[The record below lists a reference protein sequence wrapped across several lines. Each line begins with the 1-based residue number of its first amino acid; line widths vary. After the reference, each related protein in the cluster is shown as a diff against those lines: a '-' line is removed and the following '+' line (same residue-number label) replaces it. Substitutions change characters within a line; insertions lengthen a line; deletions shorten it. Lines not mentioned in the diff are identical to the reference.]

1 VEIKTRGH
9 YICARVGALPL
20 ATVRDG
26 KAERPCTKTNRAT
39 KGFEIRLR
47 LCAANIKIS
56 AEKTWYWPRQRSYSS
71 ADNRV

>member
-1 VEIKTRGH
+1 MVISH
-9 YICARVGALPL
+9 YICARVGALPFKL
-20 ATVRDG
+20 ATVREG
-26 KAERPCTKTNRAT
+26 KAERSYTKTNRAA

-56 AEKTWYWPRQRSYSS
+56 AEKTWLWPRQRSYSS